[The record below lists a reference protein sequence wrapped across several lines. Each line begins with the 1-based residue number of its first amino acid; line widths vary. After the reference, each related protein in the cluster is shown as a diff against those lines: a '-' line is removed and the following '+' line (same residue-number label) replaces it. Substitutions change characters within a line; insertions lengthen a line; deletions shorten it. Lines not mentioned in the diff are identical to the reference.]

1 MSTPRPRVVVV
12 GAGFG
17 GLAATRALA
26 RMPVDVV
33 LVDRKNYHGFWP
45 LLYQVATAA
54 LSPDDVA
61 YSVRGAFPRQSDLE
75 VHMAEVRGIDLS
87 ARELE
92 LDHGP
97 PLAYDYLI
105 LAPGSVTSDFGIPGV
120 SEHAFPLKTVPDA
133 VRLRHHVLRQFEMAC
148 SRPSSI
154 ADGALTVVVAGGG
167 PTGVEVSGAMAE
179 LFGKVLNG
187 HPQTRRAAA
196 QARVVLV
203 ERSDGLLNAFSAR
216 SRAEALRTLTKNG
229 VEVRLETSIAAVS
242 PEAVELGDGTVIPS
256 RTLVWGAGIKA
267 NPIGEFLGVELFPGG
282 RVGVEPDLSLPGHP
296 EVFVVGD
303 LAFAT
308 NGRGR
313 PLPQLAPVASQG
325 ARHAVRSIGRRMKGN
340 ATKPFRYRHRGNM
353 AIIGRRSAVAELP
366 GGLRVGGTFGWMSWL
381 ALHLAL
387 LVGFRNRA
395 VVMVTWGWNFLT
407 SGRGSRVILEL
418 HGTAG
423 DEARLPRPRE
433 VDRPRPLRAD
443 RPRPLHAERAA
454 RSQLAG
460 GARHRKLAA

>member
-1 MSTPRPRVVVV
+1 V

-17 GLAATRALA
+17 GLAATKALA

-33 LVDRKNYHGFWP
+33 LLDRKNYHGFWP

-61 YSVRGAFPRQSDLE
+61 YSVRGAFPRQPNLE
-75 VHMAEVRGIDLS
+75 VRMAEVRGIDLE

-97 PLAYDYLI
+97 DLPYDYLI
-105 LAPGSVTSDFGIPGV
+105 LAPGSVATDFGIPGV

-148 SRPSSI
+148 SRPWSL

-179 LFGKVLNG
+179 LFGKVLKGDLQDNL
-187 HPQTRRAAA
+187 AAA
-196 QARVVLV
+196 RPRVVLV
-203 ERSDGLLNAFSAR
+203 EASDRLLNAFSAR
-216 SRAEALRTLTKNG
+216 SRAEALRTLTKHG
-229 VEVRLETSIAAVS
+229 VEVRLETTIASVSAHAVK
-242 PEAVELGDGTVIPS
+242 LGDGTVIPS
-256 RTLVWGAGIKA
+256 QTLVWGAGIKA
-267 NPIGEFLGVELFPGG
+267 NPIAQCLGVELFPGG
-282 RVGVEPDLSLPGHP
+282 RVGVDPDLSLPGHP

-303 LAFAT
+303 IAFAT
-308 NGRGR
+308 NGKGR

-325 ARHAVRSIGRRMKGN
+325 AKHAVRSIGARMKGQ
-340 ATKPFRYRHRGNM
+340 ASKPFRYRDKGNM

-366 GGLRVGGTFGWMSWL
+366 GGIRLGGTFGWISWL

-407 SGRGSRVILEL
+407 SGRGSRVILDL
-418 HGTAG
+418 HPAPSQTA
-423 DEARLPRPRE
+423 R
-433 VDRPRPLRAD
+433 RPRPLVAERH
-443 RPRPLHAERAA
+443 RPPRPLHARRQRLVSAQRRAA
-454 RSQLAG
+454 AG
-460 GARHRKLAA
+460 TAGRGKIAA